1 MMNSQE
7 LETAVREKLDVV
19 VVILRDDAYGM
30 IKWKQASLGFDIF
43 GLDFHNPD
51 FVKYAEA
58 YGAKG
63 YRVKSN
69 EDLDNYLKNCLEA
82 KGVHLIEVP
91 VEGRFNYLN

>member
-1 MMNSQE
+1 
-7 LETAVREKLDVV
+7 
-19 VVILRDDAYGM
+19 VILRDDAYGM

-58 YGAKG
+58 YGARG

-69 EDLDNYLKNCLEA
+69 DDLDNYLKNCLEA

-91 VEGRFNYLN
+91 VDYSENENVLIEELKRKTCLI